1 MTNDASKG
9 NASSRREFVKTSSLL
24 AGGLIAAPL
33 LSRANYFS
41 GADEVIKIALI
52 GCGGRGTG
60 AAKQALLS
68 NPKVQLVA
76 MADAF
81 RDNLDNSYKSLTTE
95 SPNAK
100 QSVKNRVV
108 VPEENKFS
116 GFDAYLK
123 AIPLADVVILATPPG
138 FRPIHFE
145 EAIKQNKHVFM
156 EKPVA
161 TDPAGIKKVLDTAQ
175 IAKQKKL
182 NVVVG
187 LQRHYQNSYRE
198 LFKQKNK
205 IGDITSAQA
214 WWNNDGVWVR
224 ERKYNQTEMEYQMRN
239 WYYFVWLCG
248 DHITE
253 QHIHNIDVINWFK
266 EGYPVKAQGMG
277 GRQVRKGK
285 NHGEIFDHHYVEFQ
299 YADGSVL
306 NSQCRHI
313 PGTMSKVDE
322 LLIGTKG
329 KIQCGA
335 ANIVDAKGNVIY
347 QFDLQKENNAYQ
359 TEHDELFAAIEK
371 GEYKFADAENGA
383 KSTMTSILG
392 RMATYSGQVI
402 EWDQA
407 LNSGLN
413 LQPKAYDW
421 NALPPVIPNDEGYY
435 AVAVPGVTKFF
446 DTVAK
451 S

>member
-1 MTNDASKG
+1 MYNDASRKP
-9 NASSRREFVKTSSLL
+9 SRRDFVKQSSLI
-24 AGGLIAAPL
+24 AGGIMAAPL
-33 LSRANYFS
+33 LSKANYFS
-41 GADEVIKIALI
+41 GSDDVIKIALI

-60 AAKQALLS
+60 AAMQALS
-68 NPKVQLVA
+68 TVQNVKLVA

-81 RDNLDNSYKSLTTE
+81 RDNLDNCYKSLTNDDG
-95 SPNAK
+95 SDPKMAAIK
-100 QSVKNRVV
+100 KRVD
-108 VPEENKFS
+108 VPEERKFH
-116 GFDAYLK
+116 GFDAYQK
-123 AIPLADVVILATPPG
+123 VIPLADVVLIATPPG

-161 TDPAGIKKVLDTAQ
+161 TDPAGVQKVLATAA

-198 LFKQKNK
+198 LFKRKDM

-224 ERKYNQTEMEYQMRN
+224 PRKEGQTEMEYQMRN

-253 QHIHNIDVINWFK
+253 QHIHNLDVINWFK

-285 NHGEIFDHHYVEFQ
+285 DHGEIFDHHYVEFT
-299 YADGSVL
+299 YADGSIL

-313 PGTMSKVDE
+313 PKTMSKVDE
-322 LLIGTKG
+322 LFIGTKG
-329 KIQCGA
+329 RIQCGA
-335 ANIVDAKGNVIY
+335 ARITDLKGNTIY
-347 QFDLQKENNAYQ
+347 SFDKKGEPNPYQ
-359 TEHDELFAAIEK
+359 VEHDELFAAIAK

-392 RMATYSGQVI
+392 RMATYSGQIV
-402 EWDQA
+402 EWDKA
-407 LNSGLN
+407 INSN
-413 LQPKAYDW
+413 LDIMPKVFSFDAP
-421 NALPPVIPNDEGYY
+421 PPVLPGPDGFYPI
-435 AVAVPGVTKFF
+435 AVPGVTRY
-446 DTVAK
+446 V
-451 S
+451 